1 MTIRMLSRIISRD
14 CVAQRQKARGP
25 CERCNELEAKNLELE
40 RKNDCLKRELAKCQ
54 NIIED
59 LRGRG
64 KYRGKKNSEAHRPP
78 SKEEHKP
85 NSSNENRQKQGG
97 AKLGHEGHSR
107 DEASPDK
114 ADKVINLEPPDS
126 CPCCGGELKTH
137 LSYFRRIIDIP
148 NKIAKELCFQ
158 VPYSECL
165 KCGEKVRFQVGAL
178 PRMLIGNR
186 AAAGAAV
193 MHFLKGISISQVI
206 SSLHLPI
213 NDGTLH
219 GVFEVIARHLDC
231 CFVSLFDDYRTDE
244 VRHADET
251 SWRTDGKSGYGWLFS
266 SLRTSIFI
274 FGVSRASVT
283 PKEVFGER
291 KLGGSLVVDRYAGYN
306 QLPVPIQYCYAHI
319 KRELDEMIKNV
330 EYSDSKPIGDE
341 LSKLFSKAM
350 KLKESTTS
358 NEDYYEQATMISD
371 RMMELSFIDQPDN
384 GILKI
389 QSIILDHADRMFLWV
404 KNRNTPCHNNYAERE
419 IRPIVLARKRCFGSQ
434 SQRGAWRRTRI
445 TSVLATAQKRLK
457 GQSCEE
463 WLATA
468 LDQIA
473 VDPTKTIMDFMPK

>member
-1 MTIRMLSRIISRD
+1 MLSRI
-14 CVAQRQKARGP
+14 VARNIAAERQKAVGP
-25 CERCNELEAKNLELE
+25 CERCVEFEAENLRLQREIDSLKCELVKHQ
-40 RKNDCLKRELAKCQ
+40 KT
-54 NIIED
+54 IED
-59 LRGRG
+59 LRGCR
-64 KYRGKKNSEAHRPP
+64 KSRSKNNSEAHKPS
-78 SKEEHKP
+78 SKEEHKA
-85 NSSNENRQKQGG
+85 NSSNENQQKQGG
-97 AKLGHEGHSR
+97 AQKGHQGSSR
-107 DEASPDK
+107 EEASPDK
-114 ADKVINLEPPDS
+114 ADEIINLEPPKC
-126 CPCCGGELKTH
+126 CPCCGGELRTS

-158 VPYSECL
+158 VPHSECIQ
-165 KCGEKVRFQVGAL
+165 CGEKVRFQVGAL

-231 CFVSLFDDYRTDE
+231 CFDSLFDDYRTDE

-266 SLRTSIFI
+266 SFRTSIFI
-274 FGVSRASVT
+274 FGVSRAAVT
-283 PKEVFGER
+283 PKEVFGAK

-306 QLPVPIQYCYAHI
+306 QLPVSIQYCYAHI
-319 KRELDEMIKNV
+319 KRELDEIIKSI
-330 EYSDSKPIGDE
+330 EYPDSKPIGDE

-350 KLKESTTS
+350 KLKESS
-358 NEDYYEQATMISD
+358 INDEDYYREATMISD
-371 RMMELSFIDQPDN
+371 RMMELSFVNQPDN
-384 GILKI
+384 GIRKM
-389 QSIILDHADRMFLWV
+389 QCIILDHADRMFLWV
-404 KNRNTPCHNNYAERE
+404 KNRNIPCHNNYAERE

-445 TSVLATAQKRLK
+445 TSVLATVQKRLK
-457 GQSCEE
+457 GQSCEQ

-473 VDPTKTIMDFMPK
+473 VDPSKTIMDFMPK